1 MKSKD
6 LTFSS
11 NLESQDAS
19 TILFSKIQD
28 SGYIMSVNQQD
39 AYQNNKNQYQ
49 REAQQGLIKPQ

>member
-1 MKSKD
+1 VKSKD

-28 SGYIMSVNQQD
+28 SGYIMSVNQKD
-39 AYQNNKNQYQ
+39 AYQINKNLHQ
-49 REAQQGLIKPQ
+49 REVQHGLIKPQ